1 MGIIDDY
8 YGGYENIAA
17 WTNEDGETDFDGA
30 YEAASGLG
38 PEFPEPEEDTG
49 VDEDVDVPEQE
60 VDGGE
65 QDE

>member
-30 YEAASGLG
+30 YEAASGSLVVRLVKHAHLLEMIIL
-38 PEFPEPEEDTG
+38 PNINNL
-49 VDEDVDVPEQE
+49 
-60 VDGGE
+60 
-65 QDE
+65 